1 MSSRLIAL
9 VVVTAGFF
17 VLTVLALL
25 EVGYFGIFEPHFLSW
40 GGAQVFVDLV
50 IALSLFLIWMVFD
63 AREREISVWPFV
75 LITLT
80 MGSFGPLL
88 YLLVR
93 EWRATETHPVSA
105 A

>member
-1 MSSRLIAL
+1 MDLI
-9 VVVTAGFF
+9 
-17 VLTVLALL
+17 
-25 EVGYFGIFEPHFLSW
+25 
-40 GGAQVFVDLV
+40 

-93 EWRATETHPVSA
+93 EWRATEAHSVSA